1 MQAVSH
7 WYELEAGEVLRQL
20 GSDTSQGLSA
30 ATVSQRPI
38 QYGFNELKEQS
49 SKSIWRI
56 VWQQLTATMV
66 LPLIEVACVS
76 LALRDYEDAAAIA
89 VIVLFNA
96 ILGVQQEYQA
106 ERAIALQP

>member
-30 ATVSQRPI
+30 ATVSQRLI
-38 QYGFNELKEQS
+38 QYGLDELREQS

-66 LPLIEVACVS
+66 LLLIGGDCAVQRHPGGAAGISGRAGDRASTVGKNT
-76 LALRDYEDAAAIA
+76 DA
-89 VIVLFNA
+89 V
-96 ILGVQQEYQA
+96 G
-106 ERAIALQP
+106 